1 MTSPSIEILL
11 NGKPHALAEGQ
22 SVADLV
28 IHLGLDRAPV
38 AVERNQSL
46 VTRDQRNTVRLEAGD
61 RVEIVTLV
69 GGG

>member
-28 IHLGLDRAPV
+28 TALGLDQAPV
-38 AVERNQSL
+38 AVERNHSL
-46 VTRDQRNTVRLEAGD
+46 VTRDRRDAVRLEAGD
-61 RVEIVTLV
+61 RIEIVTLV